1 MDAGIEACRTR
12 QPKGEKEVYAVFSVL
27 MFAGAIV
34 ISIFGVMPNKG
45 LVGIIWAAIAG
56 IYIGLGAHYAYK
68 FFRRERA

>member
-1 MDAGIEACRTR
+1 M
-12 QPKGEKEVYAVFSVL
+12 YAVFSVL